1 MFIDIFFKAV
11 VVGDA
16 FWNYGFCFVLLCYK
30 EAVNI
35 FILIEILVENISRFN
50 MYGKVVICHY
60 VLSFVRYKESNK
72 LSVVVIRWQKVTC
85 LNKVFIDTTIEKS
98 KLVRSRSFIKGI
110 FYFLKTVLF
119 LIFSRTLSSSSF
131 LFTNLSSKISSASGP
146 NIFARPSPSSSFGRS

>member
-1 MFIDIFFKAV
+1 MI
-11 VVGDA
+11 GDT

-30 EAVNI
+30 EAIKI
-35 FILIEILVENISRFN
+35 FIHIEIVLENISRFN
-50 MYGKVVICHY
+50 MYGKVLNCHY
-60 VLSFVRYKESNK
+60 VLSFVGYKESNK